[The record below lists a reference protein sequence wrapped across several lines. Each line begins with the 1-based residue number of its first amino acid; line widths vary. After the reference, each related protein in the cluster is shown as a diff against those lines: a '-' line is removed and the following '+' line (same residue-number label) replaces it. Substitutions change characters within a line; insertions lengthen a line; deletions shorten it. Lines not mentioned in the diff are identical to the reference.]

1 MPKLRVNKNKT
12 AKRQR
17 RRRITSNENSNANAH
32 DTGGIVSDHHS
43 YQASM
48 KYDGKVLSVESKKD
62 NEPIRRKKYTLK
74 QLRREIPIAAELI
87 NKYLDGKVP
96 RSLHKHEYP
105 PHTVSIYPVLPNPVD
120 LGLIPPSAA
129 TTTATVMPASRLTRP
144 TRPTRRIRHIGDEFS
159 PISMSSSD
167 CSPSTCERGK
177 RRHKH
182 YTDAA
187 DIDAA
192 DTDEIMKLFV
202 SEKDANADDHDRDD
216 RKIRIF

>member
-1 MPKLRVNKNKT
+1 MPKLRVNKTTKR
-12 AKRQR
+12 RQR

-43 YQASM
+43 YHASM

-96 RSLHKHEYP
+96 RSLHNHNHP

-120 LGLIPPSAA
+120 LGLIPPSA
-129 TTTATVMPASRLTRP
+129 TATAMPASRLTRP
-144 TRPTRRIRHIGDEFS
+144 TRRIRRIGDEFS
-159 PISMSSSD
+159 PILMSSSD

-187 DIDAA
+187 DNDPA
-192 DTDEIMKLFV
+192 DNDQMMKLFV
-202 SEKDANADDHDRDD
+202 SEKDANADDHDDHD

>member
-1 MPKLRVNKNKT
+1 MPRIRVDKT
-12 AKRQR
+12 AKRR
-17 RRRITSNENSNANAH
+17 RRRSITNSNANS
-32 DTGGIVSDHHS
+32 IDHHS

-105 PHTVSIYPVLPNPVD
+105 PHAVSIYPVLPNPVD
-120 LGLIPPSAA
+120 LGLIPPSA
-129 TTTATVMPASRLTRP
+129 TATVMPGSRLTRP
-144 TRPTRRIRHIGDEFS
+144 TRPTRRIRHIGS
-159 PISMSSSD
+159 PIVMSSSD

-182 YTDAA
+182 RIIDDDAA
-187 DIDAA
+187 GA

-202 SEKDANADDHDRDD
+202 SEKDADADADDR
-216 RKIRIF
+216 RIRIL

>member
-1 MPKLRVNKNKT
+1 MPRIRVDKT
-12 AKRQR
+12 AKRR
-17 RRRITSNENSNANAH
+17 RRRRSITNSNANS
-32 DTGGIVSDHHS
+32 IDHHS

-129 TTTATVMPASRLTRP
+129 TTTATVMPGSRLTRPTRP
-144 TRPTRRIRHIGDEFS
+144 TRPTRRIRHIDS
-159 PISMSSSD
+159 PIVMSSSD

-182 YTDAA
+182 RIDDDDDDAA
-187 DIDAA
+187 AAAGA
-192 DTDEIMKLFV
+192 DTDDIMKLFV
-202 SEKDANADDHDRDD
+202 SEKDADADADDR
-216 RKIRIF
+216 RIRIL